1 MISAPSIPAPN
12 GLSTY
17 VGQCPD
23 CRKTLELEQATV
35 DAARG
40 DQANLTPI
48 RCECGAALAVVEWL
62 NDEIDAY
69 CGECGTEYVVN
80 CAGAGEELPC
90 RCGSIITIPTNRLQC
105 WQPPAVS
112 VPAALPAAPI
122 ASSTTGPTLPEP
134 TLPEPTLPEPT
145 LPEPTLPEPTLPVAA
160 AELDVLSETTPGCDL
175 SDSRNG
181 VAIVVQAVAV
191 GVALPIV
198 AAPELCSI
206 EVIEREAPSP
216 SDVRLPIVASPEVF
230 AIDLP
235 SVVELTVEANSFALP
250 IVAAPELYSIE
261 VIEREAPSP
270 WDVRLPIVAIPEVF
284 AIDLSSVVE
293 LTVEQVSF
301 SLPIV
306 AAPVLYSIEVIE
318 REAPSPWDGRLPIVA
333 SPEVFA
339 IDLPSVVE
347 LTVEQVSFALP
358 IVAAPELC
366 SIEVIERE
374 APSPSDVRLPI
385 VASPEVFAIDLPSV
399 VELTVEDVSFALPIV
414 AAPELYSIEVY
425 EESTRDSEAI
435 ELPII
440 ASPLLYAIDL
450 PVSPPILAEV
460 PEATCPAI
468 EPTEPTEP
476 VEPITADSEHRKP
489 PVAKSQTPTA
499 DASDDQFLVSC
510 PGCQN
515 EYPVPRDAI
524 GESAECEC
532 GFVFQIKDNLDAID
546 SAFTFDLVP
555 YPPLALDR
563 TGSGSASEAGTAKKP
578 LAAKVDRAETVR
590 RREVMSDQ
598 PKGRL
603 NASRRIDGDVE
614 TKGVLLRYL
623 ASTLAVIPV
632 AMLLFWFVF
641 DGTEH
646 QWSLQSVRDQLA
658 MQMPARPVVGLNK
671 PTANSTAS
679 ITDDSNATPDDQSL
693 PAEFSSPE
701 AEPIETAIAKIELGS
716 PQPSMETIAG
726 DSIELAEST
735 VAPTNHEQ
743 AELLQAELSPFLMPV
758 QKIAQQL
765 GSTKRLD
772 RPALQ
777 RFASAIESLRHRHRE
792 LTPKDLRWL
801 GRQWASLGERA
812 STAELAS
819 RCYYQASS
827 AYSLLLT
834 FEQTSVAKAHT
845 EEQRQMLFER
855 SRHAQRMAVL
865 ESGNQQR

>member
-1 MISAPSIPAPN
+1 MS
-12 GLSTY
+12 
-17 VGQCPD
+17 
-23 CRKTLELEQATV
+23 
-35 DAARG
+35 
-40 DQANLTPI
+40 
-48 RCECGAALAVVEWL
+48 
-62 NDEIDAY
+62 
-69 CGECGTEYVVN
+69 
-80 CAGAGEELPC
+80 
-90 RCGSIITIPTNRLQC
+90 
-105 WQPPAVS
+105 
-112 VPAALPAAPI
+112 AAPI

-134 TLPEPTLPEPT
+134 TLP
-145 LPEPTLPEPTLPVAA
+145 VAA
-160 AELDVLSETTPGCDL
+160 AELDALSETTPGCDL

-181 VAIVVQAVAV
+181 VAV
-191 GVALPIV
+191 GVALPIVAAPVLYSIEVIEREAPSPWDVRLPIVAIPEVFAIDLPSVVELTVEANSFALPIV

-250 IVAAPELYSIE
+250 IVAAPEL
-261 VIEREAPSP
+261 
-270 WDVRLPIVAIPEVF
+270 
-284 AIDLSSVVE
+284 
-293 LTVEQVSF
+293 
-301 SLPIV
+301 
-306 AAPVLYSIEVIE
+306 
-318 REAPSPWDGRLPIVA
+318 
-333 SPEVFA
+333 
-339 IDLPSVVE
+339 
-347 LTVEQVSFALP
+347 
-358 IVAAPELC
+358 C

-385 VASPEVFAIDLPSV
+385 VASPEVFAINLPSV
-399 VELTVEDVSFALPIV
+399 VELTVEANSFALPIV

-440 ASPLLYAIDL
+440 ASPLLHAIDL

-468 EPTEPTEP
+468 EPTEPA
-476 VEPITADSEHRKP
+476 EPITADSEHRKP

-563 TGSGSASEAGTAKKP
+563 TGSGSASETGTAKKP

-590 RREVMSDQ
+590 RREAMSDQ

-632 AMLLFWFVF
+632 ALLLFWFVF

-658 MQMPARPVVGLNK
+658 MQMPARPVVGFNK

-716 PQPSMETIAG
+716 PQPSMETTAG

-735 VAPTNHEQ
+735 VAPTNHEQAELVQ

>member
-1 MISAPSIPAPN
+1 M
-12 GLSTY
+12 STY

-40 DQANLTPI
+40 DQADLTPI

-134 TLPEPTLPEPT
+134 TLP
-145 LPEPTLPEPTLPVAA
+145 VAA
-160 AELDVLSETTPGCDL
+160 AELDALSETTPGCDL
-175 SDSRNG
+175 SDSGNG
-181 VAIVVQAVAV
+181 VAV
-191 GVALPIV
+191 GVALPIVAAPVLYSIEVIEREAPSPWDVRLPIVAIPEVFAIDLPSVVELTVEANSFALPIV

-284 AIDLSSVVE
+284 AIDL
-293 LTVEQVSF
+293 
-301 SLPIV
+301 
-306 AAPVLYSIEVIE
+306 
-318 REAPSPWDGRLPIVA
+318 
-333 SPEVFA
+333 
-339 IDLPSVVE
+339 PSVVE

-358 IVAAPELC
+358 IVAAPEL
-366 SIEVIERE
+366 
-374 APSPSDVRLPI
+374 
-385 VASPEVFAIDLPSV
+385 
-399 VELTVEDVSFALPIV
+399 
-414 AAPELYSIEVY
+414 YSIAVY

-440 ASPLLYAIDL
+440 ASPLLYAIDF

-510 PGCQN
+510 PGCKN

-563 TGSGSASEAGTAKKP
+563 TGSGSASETGTAKKP

-590 RREVMSDQ
+590 RREAMSDQ

-632 AMLLFWFVF
+632 ALLLFWFVF

-671 PTANSTAS
+671 PTAISPAS

-716 PQPSMETIAG
+716 PQPSMETTAG

-743 AELLQAELSPFLMPV
+743 AELVQAELLEAELSPFLMPV